1 MPEPG
6 SYNFSPHPQTS
17 PEPSLEPGGLDG
29 NFGPSVAG
37 GCAAR
42 GFAED
47 SRARRKLAKRLG
59 LGLGGRK
66 YNMVYYI
73 YIMYILYIYIIY
85 IMYIYIYIFQYVTL
99 LYTYITYQII

>member
-73 YIMYILYIYIIY
+73 YIMYILYIYIIN
-85 IMYIYIYIFQYVTL
+85 IMYIYIFQYVTL